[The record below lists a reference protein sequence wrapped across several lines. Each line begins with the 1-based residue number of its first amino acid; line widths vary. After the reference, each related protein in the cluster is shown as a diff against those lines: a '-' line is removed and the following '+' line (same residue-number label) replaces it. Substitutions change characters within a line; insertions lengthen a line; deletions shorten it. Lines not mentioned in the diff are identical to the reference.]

1 MATLTREQL
10 EERLAA
16 LHRASLELVKEITL
30 ESLLERIATIACEQA
45 GASYAAVG
53 VLDKDGHLERFIPI
67 GMTKKQIAAMPHP
80 PLGKG
85 LIGVLMRSKQPIRL
99 DDLHQDARSFGF
111 PKGHPSMSSFLG
123 VPIRQG
129 EQALG
134 QIYLT
139 KKPGVTGFTKDD
151 QRVIEVLAAYA
162 ASAISNA
169 RLYTDLTQ
177 RDTQLMRRSENLAL
191 LNQLAVTLANSADID
206 EILNQ
211 ALAQV
216 MGYLKLEVG
225 EIYLCQ
231 EGNNILKRV
240 LHRGERV
247 ESLWKV
253 NQFQVGKGIIG
264 LTAKKGVPNVI
275 ALPGKDGSEVH
286 ASVIKNCFREI
297 ACFPLIARKGP
308 VGVLCVAACQR
319 NHLDETEQQFLSSIS
334 AWIGTAIENVQLNQQ
349 GKRLAILEE
358 RERIGMDLHDGI
370 IQSIYAVGLTLEHA
384 RLLLKENPEEAK
396 KRINQSVNDLNSAI
410 RDIRAYILDLR
421 PRSLHDEGIMDGI
434 KRLVQEFRTNTL
446 VEVNLQGPASGLEN
460 LGRNQATALFH
471 ICQEALAN
479 IGRHAHAKRVDVIL
493 WVSNDRLLMEIK
505 DDGRGFDQSRI
516 KMSIG
521 HGLANIQ
528 TRAKNAG
535 GDVDIASEP
544 GKGTSVLTWVPLL
557 LEE

>member
-1 MATLTREQL
+1 MVTLTREQL

-16 LHRASLELVKEITL
+16 LHRASLELVKEISL
-30 ESLLERIATIACEQA
+30 ESLLKRIAIIASEQV

-53 VLDKDGHLERFIPI
+53 VLDKDGKLERFIPI

-80 PLGKG
+80 PVGQG
-85 LIGVLMRSKQPIRL
+85 LIGALMHSSETIRL
-99 DDLHQDARSFGF
+99 DDIHKDPRSSGVP
-111 PKGHPSMSSFLG
+111 PKHPIMTSFLG

-129 EQALG
+129 DQALG

-139 KKPGVTGFTKDD
+139 NKKGAAGFTADD

-162 ASAISNA
+162 ASVITNA
-169 RLYTDLTQ
+169 RLYSDLTQ
-177 RDTQLMRRSENLAL
+177 RDAQLIRRNENLAL
-191 LNQLAVTLANSADID
+191 LNQLAVTLANSTDID

-211 ALAQV
+211 ALSQV
-216 MGYLKLEVG
+216 MGYLRLDVG
-225 EIYLCQ
+225 EIYLSQ
-231 EGNNILKRV
+231 DGNKLLKRV
-240 LHRGERV
+240 LHQGERV
-247 ESLWKV
+247 SSLWKMD
-253 NQFQVGKGIIG
+253 QFLVGKGIVG
-264 LTAKKGVPNVI
+264 VTAKKNVPNVI
-275 ALPGKDGSEVH
+275 ALPSKDGSEVNEE
-286 ASVIKNCFREI
+286 VTRNCFREI
-297 ACFPLIARKGP
+297 ACFPLTGRKGP
-308 VGVLCVAACQR
+308 VGVLCVAACKR
-319 NHLDETEQQFLSSIS
+319 NHLDETEQQFLSSIG

-384 RLLLKENPEEAK
+384 RLLLKENPQEAQG
-396 KRINQSVNDLNSAI
+396 RIDQSIKDLNNAI

-421 PRSLHDEGIMDGI
+421 PRNLHDEMIMDGI

-446 VEVNLQGPASGLEN
+446 VDVNLQGPSSGLKD
-460 LGRNQATALFH
+460 LGRTQALALFH

-493 WVSNDRLLMEIK
+493 WISSDRVLMEIK

-516 KMSIG
+516 KMSLG

-544 GKGTSVLTWVPLL
+544 GKGTSVLAWVPLIQ
-557 LEE
+557 EG